1 MVDDKDNQ
9 WRKWYQEGKC
19 TLPLD
24 MGFVDAEQSEITLE
38 SKQEVKLLFKFMS
51 YREPVA
57 IKDENKNEKIDY
69 LSELR

>member
-1 MVDDKDNQ
+1 
-9 WRKWYQEGKC
+9 
-19 TLPLD
+19 

-51 YREPVA
+51 YREPVT